1 MLRNGGSP
9 MGMSQS
15 DGDSIVLQSLDMS
28 EDQST
33 ATVKDDALKNLL
45 YNDVPD
51 EVVEAA
57 RKRLDNQ
64 SLEPFAAE
72 ATVTD
77 ENFGRVP
84 CVYIETTNDHA
95 VSNAMQR
102 KMISNL
108 PVEKVYTTDTSH
120 LPMASKPE
128 ELGRNLNDIAA

>member
-1 MLRNGGSP
+1 
-9 MGMSQS
+9 
-15 DGDSIVLQSLDMS
+15 MS

-84 CVYIETTNDHA
+84 RVYIETTNDHA

-108 PVEKVYTTDTSH
+108 PVEKVYTMDTSH